1 LTITSSRGHHSRVP
15 ATNALLRRLSRPHR
29 VIVVFLRLLV
39 MVTCVGLS
47 GLAPA
52 VEELIVR
59 SIACQDGVGCSDCPL
74 EKDGKECPP
83 GCPNCHC
90 SHAGLGLPQLGA
102 ILLSTVAPQFEAAA
116 VPYEAAVPRAPPA
129 SDVYRP
135 PRGVVTRS

>member
-1 LTITSSRGHHSRVP
+1 MTIARSRGHHSRVP
-15 ATNALLRRLSRPHR
+15 ANNVLLRRLARPHL
-29 VIVVFLRLLV
+29 VIALFLRLLV
-39 MVTCVGLS
+39 VVTCFGLS

-59 SIACQDGVGCSDCPL
+59 SIACDDGVGCSDCPL

-90 SHAGLGLPQLGA
+90 SHAGVGLPPVGASLLG
-102 ILLSTVAPQFEAAA
+102 TVAPQFEAAV

-129 SDVYRP
+129 ADVYRP
-135 PRGVVTRS
+135 PRGVVTFS